1 MLNHKI
7 VNQIV
12 FILIS
17 MIILVFYMRPV
28 LYAKYMFDYTID
40 VGEIKIDV

>member
-7 VNQIV
+7 INQTF
-12 FILIS
+12 FILIF
-17 MIILVFYMRPV
+17 MAILVFYMRPV